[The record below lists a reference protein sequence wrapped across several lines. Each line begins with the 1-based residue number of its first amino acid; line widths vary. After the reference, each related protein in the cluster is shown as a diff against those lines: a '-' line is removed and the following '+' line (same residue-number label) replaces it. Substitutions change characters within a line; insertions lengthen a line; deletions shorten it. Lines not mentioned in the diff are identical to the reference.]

1 MIKNKNFTNYTK
13 KFNLKNKFSIVLGG
27 SGLLG
32 SEVCKALN
40 QFGSRVLNLDLIQ
53 NKNSNESKISFY
65 KLDINNLESFE
76 KKIEKIIKIYGVP
89 EIFIN
94 CSYPKTKTWPKL
106 SFKTADIK
114 SLKKNIDLHLN
125 SYIWIARVIAEKM
138 KKFNVKG
145 SIVQFSSM
153 YGLFGQN
160 MNIYEKTKIKEN
172 LAYSAIKGGIINNSK
187 LMASYYGKYNIR
199 VNTIC
204 PGGITGHVAGLA
216 NTQPKTF
223 VRNFN
228 KQVPLKRMGT
238 SDEIASAVLF
248 LASDA
253 SSYITGTS
261 LIVDGGWT
269 AI

>member
-1 MIKNKNFTNYTK
+1 MSQSKSFINYTK

-32 SEVCKALN
+32 SEVCKALK
-40 QFGSRVLNLDLIQ
+40 QFGSQVLNLDLI
-53 NKNSNESKISFY
+53 NNHDLSKKEISFS
-65 KLDINNLESFE
+65 KLDLKNLKFCE

-89 EIFIN
+89 DIFIN
-94 CSYPKTKTWPKL
+94 CSYPRTKNWGKI
-106 SFKTADIK
+106 SFESADIK

-145 SIVQFSSM
+145 SIIQFGSM
-153 YGLFGQN
+153 YGLVGQN
-160 MNIYEKTKIKEN
+160 MNIYEKTKMKEN

-199 VNTIC
+199 VNTLC
-204 PGGITGHVAGLA
+204 PGGIKGSVAGSRK
-216 NTQPKTF
+216 TQERSFIK
-223 VRNFN
+223 NFN
-228 KQVPLKRMGT
+228 NKVPLKRLGNAE
-238 SDEIASAVLF
+238 EIASTALF
-248 LASDA
+248 LASEA
-253 SSYITGTS
+253 SSYISGAT
-261 LIVDGGWT
+261 IIADGGWT

>member
-1 MIKNKNFTNYTK
+1 MSQSKSFINYTK
-13 KFNLKNKFSIVLGG
+13 KFNLKNKFAIVLGG

-32 SEVCKALN
+32 SEVCKALK
-40 QFGSRVLNLDLIQ
+40 QFGSQVLNLDLI
-53 NKNSNESKISFY
+53 NNHDLSKKEISFS
-65 KLDINNLESFE
+65 KLDLKNLKLCE

-89 EIFIN
+89 DIFIN
-94 CSYPKTKTWPKL
+94 CSYPRTKNWGKI
-106 SFKTADIK
+106 SFESADIK

-145 SIVQFSSM
+145 SIIQFGSM
-153 YGLFGQN
+153 YGLVGQN
-160 MNIYEKTKIKEN
+160 MNIYEKTKMKEN

-204 PGGITGHVAGLA
+204 PGGIAGHVAGLT
-216 NTQPKTF
+216 NTQSKIF

-238 SDEIASAVLF
+238 SDEIAAAVLF